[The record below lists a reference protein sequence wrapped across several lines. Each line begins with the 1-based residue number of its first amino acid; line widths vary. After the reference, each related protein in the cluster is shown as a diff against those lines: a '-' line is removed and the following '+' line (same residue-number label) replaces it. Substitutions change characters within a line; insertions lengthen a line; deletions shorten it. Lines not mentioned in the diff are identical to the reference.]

1 MILENNEL
9 SLLSDFSSTNAILG
23 KLYPNNLLDPSPI
36 NNQDGSSIP
45 LTVSDQDLLSP
56 TSFVDNGLLS
66 NTAKN
71 TVEFESFTNA
81 GTQNSPDNLFFT
93 QQITINRVPNYDAVV
108 VNRRTDVILYDA
120 GTRIDGD
127 TVSVVFNGNVI
138 RPNFLLQDK
147 ITAPTIKLD
156 LRVGRNELTLI
167 SISTGI
173 TPFNTVGIEFQTP
186 VIYGKNN
193 FQANLGPGL
202 TTSVD
207 FGLPTVRVNRAA
219 SPQAAK
225 HIEDVLVSPQ
235 IMTIDR
241 KGAKARRTS
250 SLKASGIAPQPGKDR
265 DEAPPAIFVENGG
278 NASVRLI
285 DLGDNR
291 SAGRQ
296 IGAQVNNYGP
306 NNITLNNFWNVDFFV
321 DTKPITF
328 INSPVNTL
336 SSNPSNFYSLDHQ
349 LQKIIDSNQTQPNSS
364 NVSITLIDLADNKS
378 AKSKTKTEL
387 DFYGSQNKKHENT
400 WNIDF
405 FVDKQSRDFTYFSVN
420 TLSSNRL
427 NFNKLDLQIVNSK
440 FMESLLLP
448 KTAYFLSFLTYSQY
462 Q

>member
-1 MILENNEL
+1 MIFENNQL
-9 SLLSDFSSTNAILG
+9 GLLDDFSSTNAILG
-23 KLYPNNLLDPSPI
+23 DLYPNNFLDSSPI

-45 LTVSDQDLLSP
+45 LTVSDRDLLSP
-56 TSFVDNGLLS
+56 TNFVDNGLLS
-66 NTAKN
+66 NTAKSS
-71 TVEFESFTNA
+71 VEFESFTNA
-81 GTQNSPDNLFFT
+81 GTKNSPDNLFFT

-147 ITAPTIKLD
+147 STAPTIQLD

-167 SISTGI
+167 PITTGL

-186 VIYGKNN
+186 VIYGQNS

-202 TTSVD
+202 TKTVD

-219 SPQAAK
+219 SPQAAQ

-241 KGAKARRTS
+241 LGRDARRAS
-250 SLKASGIAPQPGKDR
+250 SIAASGIRPQPGKDR

-296 IGAQVNNYGP
+296 IGTQLNTYGS
-306 NNITLNNFWNVDFFV
+306 NRVRLDDFWNVDFFV
-321 DTKPITF
+321 DTQPIRP

-336 SSNPSNFYSLDHQ
+336 SSNPSNFNSLD
-349 LQKIIDSNQTQPNSS
+349 LQFQKLIDSNQTQPNSGS
-364 NVSITLIDLADNKS
+364 VSITLIDLADNKS
-378 AKSKTKTEL
+378 AKSKTNTEL
-387 DFYGSQNKKHENT
+387 DFYSSQNKKHENT

-405 FVDKQSRDFTYFSVN
+405 FVDKQPKDLTYFPVN
-420 TLSSNRL
+420 TLSDNPS
-427 NFNKLDLQIVNSK
+427 NFNNLDLQIANFK

-448 KTAYFLSFLTYSQY
+448 KTPDFLSFLTYSQY